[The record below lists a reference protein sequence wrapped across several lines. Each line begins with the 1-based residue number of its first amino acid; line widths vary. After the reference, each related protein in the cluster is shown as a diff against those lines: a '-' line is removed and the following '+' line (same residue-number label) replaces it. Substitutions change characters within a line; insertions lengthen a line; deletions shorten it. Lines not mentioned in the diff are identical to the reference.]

1 MDRTLKRKI
10 TIALLHSDWLQ
21 HRVTW
26 LRNNT

>member
-10 TIALLHSDWLQ
+10 TIALLHCDWQQ